1 MKTILRS
8 YTINTVSLY
17 IVSTMAS
24 GIVFDQGVKTL
35 LLAGIGLMISSLILK
50 PIINILLLPI
60 NLITFGLFRW
70 LSSAITIYLVTLL
83 IHGFRIEKF
92 YFAGL
97 HTNLIDLPALSLG
110 GIWSF
115 VAFSL
120 ALSVVT
126 STIHW
131 LFK

>member
-17 IVSTMAS
+17 IVSTIAS